1 MLSLQSYAQSSCSS
15 CPLRARSNS
24 VSSRTRHLTVRS
36 SNCDAASI
44 SGQQQCGTA
53 SFHAFHQSPAAECLP
68 ASMPELQQ
76 PEIQASTSSAAA
88 LSASKSPIRKAMR
101 RFLRTM
107 HSTKWRDHVDIMGP
121 AAMGFVCPVL
131 PGGGFQDLLANR
143 VLVTGFIA
151 WFAAQFGKIFTWRF
165 KKGTWDLKAIVQPGG
180 MPSSHSS
187 LCSGVTTALALQEGL
202 SSPLFA
208 ISMAFSVIVMYDAMG
223 VRQHAGKQAAVLNQV
238 VTEIFQKNPAIGDIK
253 LKEVLGHTPRQVLCG
268 AVLGFV
274 VAMCLP
280 WGTVPQQ

>member
-1 MLSLQSYAQSSCSS
+1 
-15 CPLRARSNS
+15 
-24 VSSRTRHLTVRS
+24 VRR
-36 SNCDAASI
+36 
-44 SGQQQCGTA
+44 
-53 SFHAFHQSPAAECLP
+53 L
-68 ASMPELQQ
+68 
-76 PEIQASTSSAAA
+76 
-88 LSASKSPIRKAMR
+88 
-101 RFLRTM
+101 LRTV
-107 HSTKWRDHVDIMGP
+107 HSTKWRDHVDLAGP
-121 AAMGFVCPVL
+121 MAMGFVCPVL

-143 VLVTGFIA
+143 VLITGFIA

-208 ISMAFSVIVMYDAMG
+208 VSMAFSVIVMYDAMG

-238 VTEIFQKNPAIGDIK
+238 VTEIFHKNPAIGDIK

-280 WGTVPQQ
+280 WGAAPQQ